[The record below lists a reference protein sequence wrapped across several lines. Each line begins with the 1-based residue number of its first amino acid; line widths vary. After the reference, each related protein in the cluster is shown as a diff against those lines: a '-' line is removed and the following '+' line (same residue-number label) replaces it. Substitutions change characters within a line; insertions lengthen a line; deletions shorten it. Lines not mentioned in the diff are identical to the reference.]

1 MNRCF
6 EAQVALVTGA
16 GSGIGRATALAF
28 AEQGAKVVVAD
39 RDSKGSTETVRLI
52 HARGGEAFLVK
63 ADVTQAAEVEA
74 MVAQSIARYGGLNY
88 AINNAGIEG
97 SVMVPLAKY
106 EETTWDSVIEVN
118 LKGVFLCM
126 KYELA
131 PIVESKG
138 AIVNMASVAGL
149 SGSRMGVAYHA
160 SKHGVVGLTK
170 AAAIEYAPKGVRIN
184 AIAPGVIQTP
194 MSDRAG
200 VGDTST
206 MEGFVRLH
214 PLGRLGTAEDVAN
227 AAVWLCSQ
235 GASFVTGHTLPV
247 DGGFL
252 IP

>member
-1 MNRCF
+1 
-6 EAQVALVTGA
+6 
-16 GSGIGRATALAF
+16 
-28 AEQGAKVVVAD
+28 
-39 RDSKGSTETVRLI
+39 
-52 HARGGEAFLVK
+52 
-63 ADVTQAAEVEA
+63 
-74 MVAQSIARYGGLNY
+74 LNY